1 MVFKVTDLSSLI
13 LIKLISSLIYL
24 IANFITHKIKFSVT
38 YANILRFFICTL
50 DFAILLILLSGY
62 ILEWCVMAYGSYM
75 VPLSIFLCAASWLA
89 LATKSRV
96 QFVFIICVLTLIVLL
111 VIHFQFISMNYVY
124 RQMPAL
130 YIFNAAYIGCWLIF
144 DRYPK
149 TITSFMERI
158 GEKLSWV
165 DALLGEIPHNDLA
178 LRNVCSFN
186 LGLLNFTYIHT
197 SGTTLNKA
205 ALILICL
212 GLICNIL
219 IGLRLIKASA
229 SVKLYHGFTVQ
240 IIQHGYNNIFIIYNQ
255 LINKQLP
262 KASWYAW
269 AIALTMGLTFISPC
283 YAMESTGGEVIID
296 ASLTGEQQRSAPTHT
311 AVDSAVGEGATLQR
325 SAAHAQ
331 RQAHAAYE
339 AASNTEAGKFTR
351 DVFVAGAATSVVAGA
366 DHAYR
371 AMTDTSPE
379 IGGAAPNTDPAQAQI
394 AVLEAKISEKDTTI
408 ATLSKTIEVQAKTIA
423 ELQQKSTWF
432 ACFKSC
438 WKSSKKE

>member
-1 MVFKVTDLSSLI
+1 MIFKVTDLSSLI
-13 LIKLISSLIYL
+13 LIKLITSLIYL
-24 IANFITHKIKFSVT
+24 VANFITHKIKFSVT

-62 ILEWCVMAYGSYM
+62 ILEWCVMAYAN
-75 VPLSIFLCAASWLA
+75 SIFGVLYAIILCANSWLV
-89 LATKSRV
+89 LVLRDEVRS
-96 QFVFIICVLTLIVLL
+96 VFIICLFSLIVVLIL
-111 VIHFQFISMNYVY
+111 HLQFFSMGLMYKGP
-124 RQMPAL
+124 MAAL
-130 YIFNAAYIGCWLIF
+130 FIFNVAYNGCWLIF

-149 TITSFMERI
+149 AITSFMELI

-165 DALLGEIPHNDLA
+165 DVLLGQIPHNDLA

-197 SGTTLNKA
+197 SGTTLNKV

-269 AIALTMGLTFISPC
+269 AIVLTMGLTFISPC

-296 ASLTGEQQRSAPTHT
+296 ASLTGEQQRSTPTNS

-325 SAAHAQ
+325 SG
-331 RQAHAAYE
+331 
-339 AASNTEAGKFTR
+339 N
-351 DVFVAGAATSVVAGA
+351 
-366 DHAYR
+366 
-371 AMTDTSPE
+371 
-379 IGGAAPNTDPAQAQI
+379 
-394 AVLEAKISEKDTTI
+394 
-408 ATLSKTIEVQAKTIA
+408 
-423 ELQQKSTWF
+423 
-432 ACFKSC
+432 
-438 WKSSKKE
+438 